1 MKAPL
6 DLELKDWWKKAACL
20 GKHVEL
26 INKRDCYGCP
36 VQWECLW
43 TAITEDDR
51 VGDHVLFVRGGLPAN
66 RRERL
71 WWKYNRDPLRT
82 FVEGKIEAEGA
93 RLGKKRR

>member
-20 GKHVEL
+20 GKQVEL
-26 INKRDCYGCP
+26 VNKKDCYKCP

-43 TAITEDDR
+43 TAIESDDR

-71 WWKYNRDPLRT
+71 WWKYNRNPLRT
-82 FVEGKIEAEGA
+82 FIECKIEAERI
-93 RLGKKRR
+93 RLGKKR